1 MISRTLPD
9 LVFYTLDHRCGA
21 DTLRLHKEL
30 AWLSLSLRLV
40 FQVPVLAFK
49 ELLDSNFLRFK
60 RVFLATYRTHI
71 INDAL
76 TVIRRLC
83 L

>member
-30 AWLSLSLRLV
+30 AWLSLRLV

-49 ELLDSNFLRFK
+49 ELLDSYFLRSQ